1 MDCPVCAR
9 CLCVPCWSLPCSS
22 SCSYLHSIS
31 EDLLKHTGGS
41 ETNGVVHVSYVFLPK
56 VPPSCFSSGKALG
69 KVASTD
75 EQSET
80 GGVKRRVNLERNQS
94 RDGKKNWWPTVW
106 WNDDRLKQIY
116 YMAVFRSIVALS
128 KTCNAKYH
136 ISFRASANK
145 INPVP
150 RHLIYVQW
158 NEFKES
164 DQWMRNRILLCVRS
178 NKCRKMLN
186 TKAFVKF
193 LLGFV
198 TLCI

>member
-1 MDCPVCAR
+1 MVWCMYR
-9 CLCVPCWSLPCSS
+9 TSS
-22 SCSYLHSIS
+22 YQKYH
-31 EDLLKHTGGS
+31 LL
-41 ETNGVVHVSYVFLPK
+41 VSP
-56 VPPSCFSSGKALG
+56 LG
-69 KVASTD
+69 KLWGKSH
-75 EQSET
+75 Q
-80 GGVKRRVNLERNQS
+80 RMNRVRLEEWRGELTW
-94 RDGKKNWWPTVW
+94 RGIKAGMKKKNWWPTVW
-106 WNDDRLKQIY
+106 WNDERLKQIY

-136 ISFRASANK
+136 ISFRASATK